1 MTISILPQKGKIA
14 LVRARWHA
22 EIVDQCI
29 NSFVSEWSQY
39 DDRGAAGIEIFDVP
53 GALEIPLH
61 AQTLART
68 GRYAAV
74 VAAAFVVDGGI
85 YRHDFVA
92 GSVLDALMR
101 VQLDTNVPVLSVVL
115 TPHHFQE
122 SEAHLNFF
130 KEHFLVKGREAASA
144 CHYILSERAR
154 LMTFAA

>member
-1 MTISILPQKGKIA
+1 MTISTLPQKGKIA

-22 EIVDQCI
+22 EVVDQCI
-29 NSFVSEWSQY
+29 DSFVSEWSKY

-61 AQTLART
+61 VQTLART
-68 GRYAAV
+68 GRYSAV

-92 GSVLDALMR
+92 GSVLDAIMR
-101 VQLDTNVPVLSVVL
+101 IQLDTGVPVLSVVL
-115 TPHHFQE
+115 TPHHFQDT
-122 SEAHLNFF
+122 EAHIGFF
-130 KEHFLVKGREAASA
+130 KDHFVLKGQEAASA
-144 CHYILSERAR
+144 CQQILSERAR